1 MYATVADPY
10 CYPGTDILKNKPG
23 FRDEAALRA
32 FEAISAAQRADEL
45 MPSGHFSVTH
55 YRAIHRHIFQDVYR
69 WAGRFRTVRISKGG
83 NMFCY
88 PENIA
93 PEMRALFSRLADD
106 KYLRDLSSA
115 EFSRKAAEFL
125 ATLNAIHPF
134 REGNGRAQ
142 TSFLVLLAANAGHP
156 IDLGKLN
163 PESFLNGMM
172 ETFGGNERELA
183 AEVESLI
190 A

>member
-1 MYATVADPY
+1 
-10 CYPGTDILKNKPG
+10 
-23 FRDEAALRA
+23 
-32 FEAISAAQRADEL
+32 
-45 MPSGHFSVTH
+45 
-55 YRAIHRHIFQDVYR
+55 
-69 WAGRFRTVRISKGG
+69 
-83 NMFCY
+83 MFCY

-106 KYLRDLSSA
+106 KYLSDLSSA

-163 PESFLNGMM
+163 PESFLNAMM
-172 ETFGGNERELA
+172 ETFGGNERQLA